1 MANYDW
7 NAPAFRTRKFKGYI
21 QFSNPASTSDLYRL
35 KERQSLSVTFSYNL
49 TTHYDD
55 AGMKFLDP
63 AGLQHTFSTSIKLT
77 SDMVDDATADW
88 DSSSSVKTSE
98 GSSLSYWIE
107 RLQRYEPVLMTF
119 ITTSEALSGPT
130 VAPEASQGDEKMIK
144 IKFTGQ
150 PPSFAFDLGGDVAP
164 TVGIQGSITDIT
176 HIKRTT

>member
-7 NAPAFRTRKFKGYI
+7 NAPAFRTRKFKGFI
-21 QFSNPASTSDLYRL
+21 QFSNPANTGDLYRL

-49 TTHYDD
+49 TSHYDD

-63 AGLQHTFSTSIKLT
+63 AGHQHTFSTSIKLT

-130 VAPEASQGDEKMIK
+130 VAPEASQGDEKLIK
-144 IKFTGQ
+144 MKFTGQ
-150 PPSFAFDLGGDVAP
+150 PTSFAFDLGGDVAP

>member
-1 MANYDW
+1 M
-7 NAPAFRTRKFKGYI
+7 
-21 QFSNPASTSDLYRL
+21 Q
-35 KERQSLSVTFSYNL
+35 
-49 TTHYDD
+49 
-55 AGMKFLDP
+55 
-63 AGLQHTFSTSIKLT
+63 
-77 SDMVDDATADW
+77 
-88 DSSSSVKTSE
+88 
-98 GSSLSYWIE
+98 

-150 PPSFAFDLGGDVAP
+150 PTSFAFDLGGDVAP

>member
-21 QFSNPASTSDLYRL
+21 QFSNPANASDLYRL

-63 AGLQHTFSTSIKLT
+63 AGHQHTFSSTIKLT

-107 RLQRYEPVLMTF
+107 T
-119 ITTSEALSGPT
+119 
-130 VAPEASQGDEKMIK
+130 
-144 IKFTGQ
+144 
-150 PPSFAFDLGGDVAP
+150 
-164 TVGIQGSITDIT
+164 
-176 HIKRTT
+176 